1 MNTHKNARTNQH
13 SRLLLVERVTNEG
26 WTVANAAEAAG
37 ISKRTAFKWLS
48 RFKQGGR
55 SALADRSHA
64 PHHVRHKLSK
74 ETVEAIKRLRLQRMT
89 GPAIA
94 RTLNLPRSTVGAVLR
109 RLGLGTLKAL
119 EEKPPAR
126 RYQRDRPGEL
136 IHYDTKKLGRING
149 IGHRI
154 TGDRTGQSNKRGT
167 GWEVLHVAIDDA
179 SRLAYTEVLASEKRE
194 DCIAFL
200 HRSLAFFER
209 LSSNAMASP
218 WSAS

>member
-37 ISKRTAFKWLS
+37 ISKRTAFKWLA
-48 RFKQGGR
+48 RFKEGGR
-55 SALADRSHA
+55 TALVDRSHA
-64 PHHVRHKLSK
+64 PHHVRHKLPQ

-89 GPAIA
+89 GPTIA

-109 RLGLGTLKAL
+109 RLGLGKLKAL

-126 RYQRDRPGEL
+126 RYQRERPGEL

-149 IGHRI
+149 IGHR
-154 TGDRTGQSNKRGT
+154 G
-167 GWEVLHVAIDDA
+167 
-179 SRLAYTEVLASEKRE
+179 RLLPPANLWLPTKLSAH
-194 DCIAFL
+194 
-200 HRSLAFFER
+200 HRR
-209 LSSNAMASP
+209 P
-218 WSAS
+218 HWSIEQTRHRVGGPACGHR